1 MTFPSINRRSL
12 LSGTAMAAL
21 GAAGA
26 LGLAPGRALALGADA
41 NSTTTLIGAA
51 WRGPKATDT
60 HYAGVLAADWER
72 KQLSI
77 RYAVALPSRPHGL
90 VPQADGG
97 LLVNCVRPGTWLLR
111 CDGAGKVAEHI
122 QLDRDR
128 DAVLLSGHTVPSPDG
143 TTLYTTE
150 INYRT
155 GRGHIGV
162 RDATTLRKQDEW
174 DSGGIDP
181 HQPVL
186 DAQGHLLVANGGVL
200 RNLADA
206 KYDLQRMESALVR
219 IDTTTGRI
227 AQRWVLDDPRLSMRH
242 IAWSTS
248 ATAAASDATRRLG
261 VAMQAEHEDPARR
274 AAAPILAVL
283 EGDQL
288 SVPSRVNDG
297 HGYAGDIT
305 PAYNGGF
312 AVSSNKAGL
321 AQLWHPSMPD
331 KLSAIVQLQEAYAL
345 TAWAG
350 PQPGGGVLVAT
361 APGLVRWHPSAKPA
375 FLPWPEPMALDNH
388 WVLMG

>member
-1 MTFPSINRRSL
+1 MTLPPLNRRAL
-12 LSGTAMAAL
+12 LCRSTLAAL

-26 LGLAPGRALALGADA
+26 LGPAPGRGLALAADA
-41 NSTTTLIGAA
+41 ASTTTLIGAA

-72 KQLSI
+72 KQLTV

-90 VPQADGG
+90 LPQADGG
-97 LLVNCVRPGTWLLR
+97 LLINCVRPGTWLLR
-111 CDGAGKVAEHI
+111 CDGAGKVAEQI
-122 QLDRDR
+122 TLDRGQ

-143 TTLYTTE
+143 STLYTTE

-162 RDATTLRKQDEW
+162 RDAATLRKQDEW

-186 DAQGHLLVANGGVL
+186 DTQGHLLVANGGVL

-206 KYDLQRMESALVR
+206 KYDLHRMESALVR
-219 IDTTTGRI
+219 IDPTTGRI
-227 AQRWVLDDPRLSMRH
+227 ARRWQLDDPRLSMRH
-242 IAWSTS
+242 MAWSRP
-248 ATAAASDATRRLG
+248 AHPEEPRRLG
-261 VAMQAEHEDPARR
+261 IAMQAEHDDPARR
-274 AAAPILAVL
+274 TAAPILAVL

-288 SVPSRVNDG
+288 TVPSRVNDG

-312 AVSSNKAGL
+312 ALSSNKAGL

-331 KLSAIVQLQEAYAL
+331 KLSPIVRLQEAYAL
-345 TAWAG
+345 THWAG

-361 APGLVRWHPSAKPA
+361 APGLVRWHPSAPPA
-375 FLPWPEPMALDNH
+375 FLAWPAPMALDNH

>member
-1 MTFPSINRRSL
+1 MTFPSMNRRTL

-41 NSTTTLIGAA
+41 STTLIGAA

-72 KQLSI
+72 KKLSI

-90 VPQADGG
+90 LPQADGG

-111 CDGAGKVAEHI
+111 CDGAGKVMQQI
-122 QLDRDR
+122 QLDRDK

-143 TTLYTTE
+143 ATLYTTE

-162 RDATTLRKQDEW
+162 RDAATLRKQAEW

-219 IDTTTGRI
+219 IDTRTGRI

-248 ATAAASDATRRLG
+248 AAADASDAPRRLG

-283 EGDQL
+283 EGEQL

-321 AQLWHPSMPD
+321 TQLWHPSMPD
-331 KLSAIVQLQEAYAL
+331 QLTAIVQLQEAYAL

-375 FLPWPEPMALDNH
+375 FVPWPEPMALDNH

>member
-1 MTFPSINRRSL
+1 MTFPSMNRRTL

-41 NSTTTLIGAA
+41 STTLIGAA

-72 KQLSI
+72 KKLSI

-90 VPQADGG
+90 LPQADGG

-111 CDGAGKVAEHI
+111 CDGAGKVMQQI
-122 QLDRDR
+122 QLDRDK

-143 TTLYTTE
+143 ATLYTTE

-162 RDATTLRKQDEW
+162 RDAATLRKQAEW

-219 IDTTTGRI
+219 IDTRTGRI

-248 ATAAASDATRRLG
+248 AAADASDAPPPPGRGHAGR
-261 VAMQAEHEDPARR
+261 ARR
-274 AAAPILAVL
+274 PRPPRRRAHPGRAGGRAA
-283 EGDQL
+283 E
-288 SVPSRVNDG
+288 R
-297 HGYAGDIT
+297 
-305 PAYNGGF
+305 
-312 AVSSNKAGL
+312 
-321 AQLWHPSMPD
+321 AQPRERRPRLRGRHH
-331 KLSAIVQLQEAYAL
+331 
-345 TAWAG
+345 
-350 PQPGGGVLVAT
+350 
-361 APGLVRWHPSAKPA
+361 PGL
-375 FLPWPEPMALDNH
+375 
-388 WVLMG
+388 

>member
-1 MTFPSINRRSL
+1 MTFPSMNRRTL

-41 NSTTTLIGAA
+41 STTLIGAA

-72 KQLSI
+72 KKLSI

-90 VPQADGG
+90 LPQADGG

-111 CDGAGKVAEHI
+111 CDGAGKVMQQI
-122 QLDRDR
+122 QLDRDK

-143 TTLYTTE
+143 ATLYTTE

-162 RDATTLRKQDEW
+162 RDAATLRKQAEW

-219 IDTTTGRI
+219 IDTRTGRI
-227 AQRWVLDDPRLSMRH
+227 AQRCGLDDPRLSMRH

-248 ATAAASDATRRLG
+248 AAADASDAPRRLG

-283 EGDQL
+283 EGEQL

-331 KLSAIVQLQEAYAL
+331 QLTAIVQLQEAYAL

-375 FLPWPEPMALDNH
+375 FVPWHEPMALDNH

>member
-1 MTFPSINRRSL
+1 
-12 LSGTAMAAL
+12 
-21 GAAGA
+21 
-26 LGLAPGRALALGADA
+26 
-41 NSTTTLIGAA
+41 
-51 WRGPKATDT
+51 
-60 HYAGVLAADWER
+60 
-72 KQLSI
+72 
-77 RYAVALPSRPHGL
+77 
-90 VPQADGG
+90 
-97 LLVNCVRPGTWLLR
+97 
-111 CDGAGKVAEHI
+111 
-122 QLDRDR
+122 
-128 DAVLLSGHTVPSPDG
+128 
-143 TTLYTTE
+143 
-150 INYRT
+150 
-155 GRGHIGV
+155 
-162 RDATTLRKQDEW
+162 
-174 DSGGIDP
+174 
-181 HQPVL
+181 
-186 DAQGHLLVANGGVL
+186 
-200 RNLADA
+200 
-206 KYDLQRMESALVR
+206 
-219 IDTTTGRI
+219 
-227 AQRWVLDDPRLSMRH
+227 MRH

-248 ATAAASDATRRLG
+248 AAADASDAPRRLG

-288 SVPSRVNDG
+288 RVPSRVNDG

-375 FLPWPEPMALDNH
+375 FVPWPEPMALDNH

>member
-1 MTFPSINRRSL
+1 MTFPSMNRRTL

-41 NSTTTLIGAA
+41 STTLIGAA

-72 KQLSI
+72 KKLSI

-90 VPQADGG
+90 LPQADGG

-111 CDGAGKVAEHI
+111 CDGAGKVMQQI
-122 QLDRDR
+122 QLDRDK

-143 TTLYTTE
+143 ATLYTTE

-162 RDATTLRKQDEW
+162 RDAATLRKQAEW

-219 IDTTTGRI
+219 IDTRTGRI

-248 ATAAASDATRRLG
+248 AAADASDAPRRLG

-283 EGDQL
+283 EGEQL

-331 KLSAIVQLQEAYAL
+331 QLTAIVQLQEAYARPPGPGPNPAAACWSPPRP
-345 TAWAG
+345 AWCAG
-350 PQPGGGVLVAT
+350 TPAPSPPLCPG
-361 APGLVRWHPSAKPA
+361 PSPWRWTTT
-375 FLPWPEPMALDNH
+375 
-388 WVLMG
+388 GC

>member
-1 MTFPSINRRSL
+1 MTFPSMNRRTL

-41 NSTTTLIGAA
+41 STTLIGAA

-72 KQLSI
+72 KKLSI

-90 VPQADGG
+90 LPQADGG

-111 CDGAGKVAEHI
+111 CDGAGKVMQQI
-122 QLDRDR
+122 QLDRDK

-143 TTLYTTE
+143 ATLYTTE

-162 RDATTLRKQDEW
+162 RDAATLRKQAEW

-219 IDTTTGRI
+219 IDTRTGRI
-227 AQRWVLDDPRLSMRH
+227 AQRWGLDDPRLSMRH

-248 ATAAASDATRRLG
+248 AAADASDAPRRLG

-283 EGDQL
+283 EGEQL

-331 KLSAIVQLQEAYAL
+331 QLTAIVQLQEAYAL

-375 FLPWPEPMALDNH
+375 FVPWPEPMALDNH

>member
-1 MTFPSINRRSL
+1 MTFPSMNRRTL

-41 NSTTTLIGAA
+41 STTLIGAA

-72 KQLSI
+72 KKLSI

-90 VPQADGG
+90 LPQADGG
-97 LLVNCVRPGTWLLR
+97 LLMNCVRPGTWLLR
-111 CDGAGKVAEHI
+111 CDGAGKVMQQI
-122 QLDRDR
+122 QLDRDK

-143 TTLYTTE
+143 ATLYTTE

-162 RDATTLRKQDEW
+162 RDAATLRKQAEW

-219 IDTTTGRI
+219 IDTRTGRI
-227 AQRWVLDDPRLSMRH
+227 AQRWGLDDPRLSMRH

-248 ATAAASDATRRLG
+248 AAADASDAPRRLG

-283 EGDQL
+283 EGEQL

-331 KLSAIVQLQEAYAL
+331 QLTAIVQLQEAYAL

-375 FLPWPEPMALDNH
+375 FVPWPEPMALDNH

>member
-1 MTFPSINRRSL
+1 MTFPSMNRRAL

-41 NSTTTLIGAA
+41 SSTTTLIGAA

-72 KQLSI
+72 KQLTI

-111 CDGAGKVAEHI
+111 CDGAGRVTERI

-143 TTLYTTE
+143 ATLYTTE

-162 RDATTLRKQDEW
+162 RDAVTLRKRDEW

-186 DAQGHLLVANGGVL
+186 DTQGHLLVANGGVL

-219 IDTTTGRI
+219 IDTRTGRI

-248 ATAAASDATRRLG
+248 ATAAASDAPRRLG

-283 EGDQL
+283 EGEQL
-288 SVPSRVNDG
+288 RVPSRVNDG